1 MTTKQMLALIM
12 TELESTIPSELAS
25 AGLEHFDEYLA
36 KNPIRAND
44 KELCIYLDQ
53 RSNDGEIESVSF
65 IVQAQLY
72 RVGDTE
78 KASEYFDI
86 IYDAILGISPKVVG
100 FVYLDSVEGDQFPI
114 QKETSTVILSYAV
127 SYSKELDDC
136 D

>member
-1 MTTKQMLALIM
+1 M
-12 TELESTIPSELAS
+12 
-25 AGLEHFDEYLA
+25 
-36 KNPIRAND
+36 
-44 KELCIYLDQ
+44 
-53 RSNDGEIESVSF
+53 ESVSF

-72 RVGDTE
+72 RIGDTE